1 MRKGFCDV
9 FLEECLIYF
18 KMCGDDKKYVYI
30 VRYGV
35 CLDRTYFAE
44 TEN

>member
-1 MRKGFCDV
+1 MKICVKNTYNSFSQKKKKK
-9 FLEECLIYF
+9 LIIQKMCLIPW
-18 KMCGDDKKYVYI
+18 
-30 VRYGV
+30 V